1 MKRLHALAL
10 LAFYFWRHWL
20 LKLTF
25 RYDRGGERQFL
36 ANYRPDHI
44 QPLSRPERKLRPRAL
59 ACIGCGLCDAV
70 CAPAAGAPDG
80 PLQLSTLMLTAG
92 RDGTAGAAARHD
104 ATRLGCTDCG
114 ACEPLCP
121 AGVPIVRVLRSLR
134 GEELA

>member
-25 RYDRGGERQFL
+25 RYDRGGSTKFL

-44 QPLSRPERKLRPRAL
+44 EPLTRPERKLRARAMS
-59 ACIGCGLCDAV
+59 CIGCGLCDAV
-70 CAPAAGAPDG
+70 CLPAQSQPDG
-80 PLQLSTLMLTAG
+80 PLSLSSLMLAAG
-92 RDGTAGAAARHD
+92 RDGTVAASAKVDAR
-104 ATRLGCTDCG
+104 RIGCTDCG

-121 AGVPIVRVLRSLR
+121 AALPIVRLLASLR
-134 GEELA
+134 GDEAA

>member
-25 RYDRGGERQFL
+25 RYDRGGSARFL

-44 QPLSRPERKLRPRAL
+44 EPLTRAERKGRAR
-59 ACIGCGLCDAV
+59 AMSCIGCGLCDAV
-70 CAPAAGAPDG
+70 CLPANEQPDG
-80 PLQLSTLMLTAG
+80 PLSLSALMLAAG
-92 RDGTAGAAARHD
+92 RDGTIAASAKVDAR
-104 ATRLGCTDCG
+104 RLGCTDCG

-121 AGVPIVRVLRSLR
+121 AGLPIVRLLAGLR
-134 GEELA
+134 GDEVA

>member
-25 RYDRGGERQFL
+25 RYDRGGSTKFL

-44 QPLSRPERKLRPRAL
+44 EPLTRPERKLRARAMS
-59 ACIGCGLCDAV
+59 CIGCGLCDAV
-70 CAPAAGAPDG
+70 CLPAQSQPDG
-80 PLQLSTLMLTAG
+80 PLSLSSLMLAAG
-92 RDGTAGAAARHD
+92 RDGTVAASAKVDAR
-104 ATRLGCTDCG
+104 RIGCTDCG

-121 AGVPIVRVLRSLR
+121 AGLPIVRLLASLR
-134 GEELA
+134 GDEAA

>member
-25 RYDRGGERQFL
+25 RYDRGGSTKFL

-44 QPLSRPERKLRPRAL
+44 EPLTRPERKLRARAMS
-59 ACIGCGLCDAV
+59 CIGCGLCDAV
-70 CAPAAGAPDG
+70 CLPAQSQPDG
-80 PLQLSTLMLTAG
+80 PLSLSSLMLAAG
-92 RDGTAGAAARHD
+92 RDGTVAASAKVDAR
-104 ATRLGCTDCG
+104 RIGCTDCG

-121 AGVPIVRVLRSLR
+121 AGLPIVRLLASLR
-134 GEELA
+134 GEEAA